1 MLLIYISP
9 ITKDDTMMERANQSY
24 REKQHEQHHGEDKP
38 VASAPSSTH
47 LDSSWDKYKTALHT
61 RTQTQVEHD
70 ETSEKLQ
77 ILKNLVTWEDYKHLV
92 TELQKKKEECTK
104 LQEEVN
110 TLTRLLDVERTV
122 NQQYR
127 STLEVTPD
135 VVVDSS
141 GDDYEKELEL
151 KTLADK
157 AKEYDETM
165 QESKVKNGNS
175 VRWH

>member
-1 MLLIYISP
+1 
-9 ITKDDTMMERANQSY
+9 MMERANQSY
-24 REKQHEQHHGEDKP
+24 REKQHEQHQH

-47 LDSSWDKYKTALHT
+47 LDTPSHSSWDKYKTTLHT
-61 RTQTQVEHD
+61 RAQTQAEHD

-77 ILKNLVTWEDYKHLV
+77 ILKNLVTWEDYRHLV
-92 TELQKKKEECTK
+92 TELQRKKEECTR
-104 LQEEVN
+104 LQEEVD
-110 TLTRLLDVERTV
+110 TLTRLLEVERTV

-135 VVVDSS
+135 VVVDSG

-165 QESKVKNGNS
+165 QESKVKNGDS